1 MRCPKCH
8 AEIEEGY
15 LYCKNC
21 GEEIRI
27 VPDYDP
33 QVEDMLSGSLKD
45 VVKEAQQNASEKA
58 AGVQSAAGQSGEK
71 TASNAGASASRKTE
85 GTSRTAGN
93 GRKRHSRKR
102 RLTEGVLCIC
112 ILAIAGLISVTLFR
126 RNSYD
131 YQYQLAVKAA
141 ADNDADRALKYLS
154 RAMELEPDQTYMWL
168 FKAQIEKDS
177 GDREAAEESCR
188 YILSK
193 LDPDNQEVYTMLIE
207 MYIEEGD
214 LDSVKDTLSRC
225 PVQAVKNSF
234 ADYIAAVPTASF
246 ADGIYY
252 DTMEIELDA
261 DGLDIYFT
269 TDGTKPT
276 VNSTKYEGP
285 IRLTEGSN
293 TIRAVAVSPKGVL
306 SDEAI
311 FSYEISYLEAEPPV
325 VSPDSGEYPAE
336 VEIVVQVPDGC
347 TVLYTLDGSL
357 PTLDSAVYEAPVKI
371 RTSTVFTAVSVSMSG
386 RFSESVVRRYTIDG
400 SASGDEEEE

>member
-58 AGVQSAAGQSGEK
+58 AGVQSVAGQSGEK

-400 SASGDEEEE
+400 SASGDEE

>member
-276 VNSTKYEGP
+276 MNSTKYEGP

-400 SASGDEEEE
+400 SASGDEE

>member
-112 ILAIAGLISVTLFR
+112 ILAIAVLISVTLFR

-400 SASGDEEEE
+400 SASGDEE

>member
-1 MRCPKCH
+1 
-8 AEIEEGY
+8 
-15 LYCKNC
+15 
-21 GEEIRI
+21 
-27 VPDYDP
+27 
-33 QVEDMLSGSLKD
+33 
-45 VVKEAQQNASEKA
+45 
-58 AGVQSAAGQSGEK
+58 
-71 TASNAGASASRKTE
+71 
-85 GTSRTAGN
+85 
-93 GRKRHSRKR
+93 
-102 RLTEGVLCIC
+102 
-112 ILAIAGLISVTLFR
+112 
-126 RNSYD
+126 
-131 YQYQLAVKAA
+131 
-141 ADNDADRALKYLS
+141 
-154 RAMELEPDQTYMWL
+154 
-168 FKAQIEKDS
+168 
-177 GDREAAEESCR
+177 
-188 YILSK
+188 
-193 LDPDNQEVYTMLIE
+193 MLIE

-386 RFSESVVRRYTIDG
+386 KFSESVVRRYTIDG
-400 SASGDEEEE
+400 SASGDEE

>member
-207 MYIEEGD
+207 MYIEEED

-400 SASGDEEEE
+400 SASGDEE

>member
-177 GDREAAEESCR
+177 GGREAAEESCR

-400 SASGDEEEE
+400 SASGDEE

>member
-177 GDREAAEESCR
+177 GDREAAKESCR

-400 SASGDEEEE
+400 SASGDEE

>member
-27 VPDYDP
+27 VPDDDP

-188 YILSK
+188 YILSM

-400 SASGDEEEE
+400 SASGDEE

>member
-177 GDREAAEESCR
+177 GDRDAAEESCR

-400 SASGDEEEE
+400 SASGDEE

>member
-15 LYCKNC
+15 LYGKNC

-400 SASGDEEEE
+400 SASGDEE

>member
-58 AGVQSAAGQSGEK
+58 AGVQSAAGQGGEK
-71 TASNAGASASRKTE
+71 TASNAGAAASRKTE

-386 RFSESVVRRYTIDG
+386 RFSESVVRRYTIAG
-400 SASGDEEEE
+400 SASGDEE

>member
-154 RAMELEPDQTYMWL
+154 RAMELEPEQTYMWL

-400 SASGDEEEE
+400 SASGDEE

>member
-21 GEEIRI
+21 GEEIQI

-400 SASGDEEEE
+400 SASGDEE

>member
-71 TASNAGASASRKTE
+71 TASNAGAAASRKTE

-93 GRKRHSRKR
+93 GRKRHSWKR

-154 RAMELEPDQTYMWL
+154 RAM
-168 FKAQIEKDS
+168 
-177 GDREAAEESCR
+177 
-188 YILSK
+188 
-193 LDPDNQEVYTMLIE
+193 
-207 MYIEEGD
+207 
-214 LDSVKDTLSRC
+214 
-225 PVQAVKNSF
+225 
-234 ADYIAAVPTASF
+234 
-246 ADGIYY
+246 
-252 DTMEIELDA
+252 
-261 DGLDIYFT
+261 
-269 TDGTKPT
+269 
-276 VNSTKYEGP
+276 
-285 IRLTEGSN
+285 
-293 TIRAVAVSPKGVL
+293 
-306 SDEAI
+306 
-311 FSYEISYLEAEPPV
+311 
-325 VSPDSGEYPAE
+325 
-336 VEIVVQVPDGC
+336 
-347 TVLYTLDGSL
+347 
-357 PTLDSAVYEAPVKI
+357 
-371 RTSTVFTAVSVSMSG
+371 
-386 RFSESVVRRYTIDG
+386 
-400 SASGDEEEE
+400 

>member
-336 VEIVVQVPDGC
+336 VEIVVQMPDGC

-400 SASGDEEEE
+400 SASGDEE

>member
-261 DGLDIYFT
+261 DGLDIYFA

-400 SASGDEEEE
+400 SASGDEE

>member
-71 TASNAGASASRKTE
+71 TASNAGAAASRKTE

-261 DGLDIYFT
+261 DGLEIYFT

-400 SASGDEEEE
+400 SASGDEE

>member
-71 TASNAGASASRKTE
+71 TASNAGAAVSRKTE

-102 RLTEGVLCIC
+102 RLAEGVLCIC

-131 YQYQLAVKAA
+131 YQYQLAVKAV

-400 SASGDEEEE
+400 SASGDEE

>member
-71 TASNAGASASRKTE
+71 TASNAGAAASRKTE

-93 GRKRHSRKR
+93 GRKRHSWKR

-285 IRLTEGSN
+285 SRLTEGSN

-400 SASGDEEEE
+400 SASGDEE

>member
-58 AGVQSAAGQSGEK
+58 AGVQSAAGQSGGK

-400 SASGDEEEE
+400 SASGDEE

>member
-400 SASGDEEEE
+400 SASRDEE

>member
-141 ADNDADRALKYLS
+141 ADNDTDRALKYLS

-400 SASGDEEEE
+400 SASGDEE

>member
-225 PVQAVKNSF
+225 PVKAVKNSF

-400 SASGDEEEE
+400 SASGDEE

>member
-193 LDPDNQEVYTMLIE
+193 LEPDNQEVYTMLIE

-400 SASGDEEEE
+400 SASGDEE

>member
-71 TASNAGASASRKTE
+71 TASNAGAFASRKTE

-357 PTLDSAVYEAPVKI
+357 PTLDSSVYEAPVKI

-400 SASGDEEEE
+400 SASGDEE

>member
-71 TASNAGASASRKTE
+71 TASNAGAAASRKTE

-400 SASGDEEEE
+400 SASGDEE

>member
-293 TIRAVAVSPKGVL
+293 TIRAVAVSPRGVL

-400 SASGDEEEE
+400 SASGDEE

>member
-400 SASGDEEEE
+400 SVSGDEE

>member
-71 TASNAGASASRKTE
+71 TATNAGASASRKTE

-400 SASGDEEEE
+400 SASGDEE

>member
-400 SASGDEEEE
+400 SASGDEE

>member
-400 SASGDEEEE
+400 NASGDEE

>member
-154 RAMELEPDQTYMWL
+154 RAMELDPDQTYMWL
-168 FKAQIEKDS
+168 FRAQIEKDS

-193 LDPDNQEVYTMLIE
+193 LDPDDQEVYTMLIE

-400 SASGDEEEE
+400 SASGDEE

>member
-45 VVKEAQQNASEKA
+45 VVKEAQQNASGKA
-58 AGVQSAAGQSGEK
+58 EEQQPAGQTAENGKTGQTAEKSSG
-71 TASNAGASASRKTE
+71 G
-85 GTSRTAGN
+85 TAGTP
-93 GRKRHSRKR
+93 RKQKKRHSRKR
-102 RLTEGVLCIC
+102 RLAEGVLCIC
-112 ILAIAGLISVTLFR
+112 ILAIAILISVTLFR
-126 RNSYD
+126 HNSYD

-193 LDPDNQEVYTMLIE
+193 LEPNNQEVYTMLIE
-207 MYIEEGD
+207 MYIDEGD

-225 PVQAVKNSF
+225 PVEAVKNSF
-234 ADYIAAVPTASF
+234 KDYIAKVPTSSF

-252 DTMEIELDA
+252 DTMEIELSA

-276 VNSTKYEGP
+276 TKSTKYEGP
-285 IRLTEGSN
+285 IRLTEGST

-325 VSPDSGEYPAE
+325 VSPESGEYPSE
-336 VEIVVQVPDGC
+336 LEIVVQVPDGC

-357 PTLDSAVYEAPVKI
+357 PNLDSLVYEGPVKI
-371 RTSTVFTAVSVSMSG
+371 QRSTVFTAVSVSMSG
-386 RFSESVVRRYTIDG
+386 KFSDSVVRRYTIDG
-400 SASGDEEEE
+400 DASGDEE

>member
-71 TASNAGASASRKTE
+71 TASNAGAAASRKTE

-102 RLTEGVLCIC
+102 RLAEGVLCIC

-131 YQYQLAVKAA
+131 YQYQLAVKAV

-193 LDPDNQEVYTMLIE
+193 LDPDNQEVYTRLIE

-386 RFSESVVRRYTIDG
+386 RFSESVVRRYTIAG
-400 SASGDEEEE
+400 SASGDEE

>member
-33 QVEDMLSGSLKD
+33 QVEDMLSGSLED

-58 AGVQSAAGQSGEK
+58 AEQQPAGQTAENGKSGQTAEK
-71 TASNAGASASRKTE
+71 PSG
-85 GTSRTAGN
+85 GTAGTP
-93 GRKRHSRKR
+93 RKQKKRHSRKR
-102 RLTEGVLCIC
+102 RLAEGILCIC
-112 ILAIAGLISVTLFR
+112 ILVIAGLISVTLFR
-126 RNSYD
+126 HNSYD

-193 LDPDNQEVYTMLIE
+193 LEPNNQEVYTMLIE
-207 MYIEEGD
+207 MYIDEGD

-225 PVQAVKNSF
+225 PVEAVKNSF
-234 ADYIAAVPTASF
+234 KDYIAKVPTSSF

-252 DTMEIELDA
+252 DAMEIELSA

-276 VNSTKYEGP
+276 TKSTKYEGP
-285 IRLTEGSN
+285 IRLTEGST

-325 VSPDSGEYPAE
+325 VSPESGEYPLE
-336 VEIVVQVPDGC
+336 LEIVVQVPDGC

-357 PTLDSAVYEAPVKI
+357 PNLDSLVYEGPVKI
-371 RTSTVFTAVSVSMSG
+371 QRSTVFTAVSVSMSG
-386 RFSESVVRRYTIDG
+386 KFSDSVVRRYTIDG
-400 SASGDEEEE
+400 DASGDEE

>member
-93 GRKRHSRKR
+93 GRKRHSRKH
-102 RLTEGVLCIC
+102 RLAEGVLCIC

-131 YQYQLAVKAA
+131 YQYQLAVKAV

-400 SASGDEEEE
+400 SASGDEE

>member
-154 RAMELEPDQTYMWL
+154 RTMELEPDQTYMWL

-400 SASGDEEEE
+400 SASGDEE